1 MRVVLDS
8 SVLIAAWVS
17 RAGVCAH
24 LYEDVVEHHDLYV
37 STWILEEFSRN
48 LRRKLLLPDRLVR
61 AATQALERASTL
73 VVPAEIPAGD
83 CRDPHDLPILG
94 TAAAAHAHA
103 LVTVDDDLLSLGRH
117 RETVIVRPA
126 AFWKLAPPPTRPAR

>member
-17 RAGVCAH
+17 RAGVCAQ

-37 STWILEEFSRN
+37 STWILDEFSRN
-48 LRRKLLLPDRLVR
+48 LRRKLLMPDRLVR
-61 AATQALERASTL
+61 TASRALERAST
-73 VVPAEIPAGD
+73 VVIPVDIPPGE
-83 CRDPHDLPILG
+83 CRDPNDLPILG

-103 LVTVDDDLLSLGRH
+103 LATVDDDLLSLGRH
-117 RETVIVRPA
+117 RDTVILRPA
-126 AFWKLAPPPTRPAR
+126 AFWKLAPPPARPAR